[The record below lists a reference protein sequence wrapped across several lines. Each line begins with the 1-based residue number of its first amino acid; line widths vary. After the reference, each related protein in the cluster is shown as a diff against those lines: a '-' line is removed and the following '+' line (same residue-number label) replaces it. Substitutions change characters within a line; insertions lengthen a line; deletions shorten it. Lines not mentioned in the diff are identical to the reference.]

1 MVKPIVLSQF
11 PWEINNVE
19 DLMMF
24 QNNDGTYRISIK
36 EQTQIGTI
44 TTKFANVRTMV
55 LELDETGMVSIIKMV
70 V

>member
-1 MVKPIVLSQF
+1 MLKPVVLSQF

-55 LELDETGMVSIIKMV
+55 LELNETGMVSIIKMV